1 MRRVAEEKG
10 DSDVVNAEKSL
21 KSLLSARANI
31 MSAKA
36 QVQRSILDNVSNDDV
51 GATREELDEYLN
63 NANKYGLAG
72 EDQDGEGA
80 DDVYSKQIHDIREG
94 DMKKLLNDIEACSAS
109 QAEKALVYA
118 DFDQNED
125 AADQFRQDLLK
136 HLAGNIVVKE
146 HRIRYQ
152 KE

>member
-1 MRRVAEEKG
+1 
-10 DSDVVNAEKSL
+10 
-21 KSLLSARANI
+21 

-36 QVQRSILDNVSNDDV
+36 QVQKCILDNVSADNV
-51 GATREELDEYLN
+51 GATREELEEYLDT
-63 NANKYGLAG
+63 ANKFGLAG
-72 EDQDGEGA
+72 QDQDGEGA

-94 DMKKLLNDIEACSAS
+94 DMKKLLSDIETCSAS

-118 DFDQNED
+118 DFDQDED

-136 HLAGNIVVKE
+136 HLAGNIVIKE